1 MRMSS
6 LENVYCKNKSEK
18 SFKAYKKQKNF
29 CSRLFFNNFNLYSVT
44 HNKLFWKAIKPFF
57 SNEGNYRSQT
67 KLVEKDDVL
76 DEDDLIGKELKD
88 FFKNAMPTLNIKENS
103 VITNRKSDDQ
113 TILLIL

>member
-1 MRMSS
+1 MSS

-18 SFKAYKKQKNF
+18 SFKAYKKQKN
-29 CSRLFFNNFNLYSVT
+29 
-44 HNKLFWKAIKPFF
+44 F

-88 FFKNAMPTLNIKENS
+88 FFKNAMSTLNIKENS